1 MTDLGLT
8 IPTPQKKHL
17 ILASNFENS
26 LPKTQKKFDF
36 GKQ

>member
-1 MTDLGLT
+1 MTDLGLP
-8 IPTPQKKHL
+8 IPPSKKRP